1 MSKSD
6 TLEKCAAVILDDS
19 RLLVVRKRNTA
30 IFISPGGK
38 RERSETEIEC
48 LTREL
53 KEELSVRL
61 VGARFFGVYERPSAL
76 ESGTVKISVWIAEV
90 EGQCVPSSEIEE
102 LLWITAGSTVPVGS
116 VFSECVIPALVRDGL
131 M

>member
-1 MSKSD
+1 M
-6 TLEKCAAVILDDS
+6 AAGCS
-19 RLLVVRKRNTA
+19 SSGNATPRYSSPLVA
-30 IFISPGGK
+30 
-38 RERSETEIEC
+38 REGSETEIDC
-48 LTREL
+48 LRREL

-90 EGQCVPSSEIEE
+90 EGQCIPCSEIEE
-102 LLWITAGSTVPVGS
+102 VLWMGADSTVPIGS
-116 VFSECVIPALVRDGL
+116 VFSECVIPALVCDGL